1 MSAPA
6 PAPFPSPPWGG
17 TRRRAV
23 RWEPPP
29 QTPLPALPVTGW
41 GRHHPE
47 SMKRWVCRSSMRNRL
62 PPQIDYTVAAP
73 YLRFLPTPPLPSPS
87 CPSPCRPC
95 CADAPRPVPDPH
107 ATLYSHH
114 SYLLAS
120 RIDACWPT
128 RAAAADTIR
137 GAPPPLPC
145 KRLSRRPARCS
156 RQSVVSKE
164 QTMVGW
170 GGGSWQPSL
179 SVQGQRPSS
188 DSARE
193 GRRTSG
199 EAPTTSLGGGW
210 DEADM
215 DGLDR
220 VGRGRN
226 GKIVVRAGWKG
237 RSGREVGVGGV
248 VQVGRAVGRRGDE
261 TGRSTAA
268 AESGECGAAPGM
280 GPHGVKNAGFL
291 EDHLILR
298 RGSFDPF
305 LR

>member
-1 MSAPA
+1 MSHRIHRGSASAGRKKGTHRADHAPRTPPPRLHDERRSLGGLHPSRCQAQHSRKRPRVHCHLSVRIYSLRCRRPGRPLMSAPA

-156 RQSVVSKE
+156 RQSVRGFKR
-164 QTMVGW
+164 TNDGGM
-170 GGGSWQPSL
+170 GGGEL
-179 SVQGQRPSS
+179 
-188 DSARE
+188 A
-193 GRRTSG
+193 
-199 EAPTTSLGGGW
+199 
-210 DEADM
+210 
-215 DGLDR
+215 
-220 VGRGRN
+220 
-226 GKIVVRAGWKG
+226 
-237 RSGREVGVGGV
+237 
-248 VQVGRAVGRRGDE
+248 AV
-261 TGRSTAA
+261 A
-268 AESGECGAAPGM
+268 
-280 GPHGVKNAGFL
+280 
-291 EDHLILR
+291 
-298 RGSFDPF
+298 
-305 LR
+305 